1 MHTRRIEIIGLS
13 FASVT
18 EQFPFLDLVT
28 GGAAM
33 RPTPILLLLPCAPQ
47 MKHEFVHVLMHHIS
61 TIFSQAFLSLATSLF
76 LPCCTF
82 TFRLRLGEEAPLF
95 VNVRTTLSSS
105 SSTSRQACAC
115 GNKEEEVF
123 IFSKRK
129 GFPRPPTPFVP
140 ISAWATVGEKSM
152 HTNGTKP
159 FSKVFP
165 VQLCRGN
172 QNVT

>member
-1 MHTRRIEIIGLS
+1 MHTRRIERIGLS

-33 RPTPILLLLPCAPQ
+33 RPRPVLLLLPCAPQ
-47 MKHEFVHVLMHHIS
+47 MKHEFVHVLMHHIY
-61 TIFSQAFLSLATSLF
+61 TIFFQAFLSLATSQF

-95 VNVRTTLSSS
+95 VNVRTTPSSS

-115 GNKEEEVF
+115 GNTEEEVF

-140 ISAWATVGEKSM
+140 ISAWATVGKKVCTQTGQSLSR
-152 HTNGTKP
+152 KCSP
-159 FSKVFP
+159 FNFAGEIKM
-165 VQLCRGN
+165 
-172 QNVT
+172 